1 MILIKKGFN
10 ILCNTPNPITENI
23 SAHQHII
30 MSL

>member
-1 MILIKKGFN
+1 MILIKEGFN
-10 ILCNTPNPITENI
+10 ILYNAPNPITENI